1 MHLHF
6 QKHQVYYKTD
16 EFYRILSY
24 QKVITA
30 DKEQYLHYIKIRAIR
45 HFTED
50 NFSAAVIDLL
60 KAFYYNTI
68 ANEYTVAL
76 EHLEQ
81 FREKLKMSQ
90 FFKMMDHIILK
101 RKSFVWFKTI
111 RRSFKTLQRAI
122 IPDYINHPLD
132 HARLTTAGAYRAL
145 CYVKL
150 NDKKELLK
158 K

>member
-1 MHLHF
+1 M
-6 QKHQVYYKTD
+6 YYKTD

-30 DKEQYLHYIKIRAIR
+30 DKEQYLHYIKKSEQFAI
-45 HFTED
+45 FTED

-81 FREKLKMSQ
+81 FREKLKDEPI
-90 FFKMMDHIILK
+90 FKMMDHIILK
-101 RKSFVWFKTI
+101 KEK
-111 RRSFKTLQRAI
+111 
-122 IPDYINHPLD
+122 
-132 HARLTTAGAYRAL
+132 L
-145 CYVKL
+145 CMV
-150 NDKKELLK
+150 
-158 K
+158 